1 MLKFLALALRGGFM
15 DINTG
20 KLSSGSSFILKKLKE
35 TDLNSKVNSNE
46 NDNFA
51 KEKLLND
58 FADIRFNDKFFKSRI
73 INNNRR
79 LSDYE
84 NSVSEL
90 QFIEQKI
97 SILEKMNK
105 DTDKAAIKEI
115 LEGSIFNKK
124 NVFKDFFP
132 DLENFNENLQSLKES
147 VKEKNNLLSEE
158 FKRIEVSSQ
167 NIIST
172 NFKSFLVN
180 EESIMNLDKEKIENT
195 IDLSNKKVMELIS

>member
-1 MLKFLALALRGGFM
+1 MLKFLASALRGGFM

-35 TDLNSKVNSNE
+35 TDLNGKVNSNE
-46 NDNFA
+46 NDYFA

-84 NSVSEL
+84 NSLSEI

-97 SILEKMNK
+97 NILETLNI
-105 DTDKAAIKEI
+105 DSDKEAIKEVI
-115 LEGSIFNKK
+115 DGSVYNRK
-124 NVFKDFFP
+124 NVIKDFFP
-132 DLENFNENLQSLKES
+132 DLENFNEGLQSLKES
-147 VKEKNNLLSEE
+147 VNEKNSLLSEE
-158 FKRIEVSSQ
+158 LKRIEVASQ

-180 EESIMNLDKEKIENT
+180 EESIMKLDKEKIEDT